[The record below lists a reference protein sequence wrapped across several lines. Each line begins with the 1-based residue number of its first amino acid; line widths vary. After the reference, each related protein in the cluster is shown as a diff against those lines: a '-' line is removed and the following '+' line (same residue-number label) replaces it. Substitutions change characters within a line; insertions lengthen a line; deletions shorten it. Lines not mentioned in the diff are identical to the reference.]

1 MALVCEERDVYVYTY
16 SVVLGGTGMKEDT
29 WNTYT

>member
-1 MALVCEERDVYVYTY
+1 MALVYEERDVYTY